1 MNRKKKK
8 WTTKNTH
15 IERKSKMENYNK
27 DFIGWVEK
35 LGLWM
40 ILIAAIIFIIVVAF
54 NNHIVGYD
62 HFIGIPREWIHSLL
76 K

>member
-15 IERKSKMENYNK
+15 IERKKKGIINEVQKTPYDTIIAIIVIS
-27 DFIGWVEK
+27 
-35 LGLWM
+35 
-40 ILIAAIIFIIVVAF
+40 AAILSIIVIALD
-54 NNHIVGYD
+54 NHIVGYD
-62 HFIGIPREWIHSLL
+62 NFIGIPREWVRSLF